1 MGYTVMH
8 FKSTIIAALLIGLS
22 LAAPAPVID
31 LTIGPQAATG
41 ETQRVEPSDLSI
53 IGDVIWPV
61 AFSRQCNTLFA
72 ITTSLDKQLAHAKS
86 KNKYSCTAAQAAIIA
101 KPASCPPLNII
112 LNVLWP
118 IAFAQQE
125 ALTARI
131 AAQTECLGAYQGRFC

>member
-1 MGYTVMH
+1 MH

-22 LAAPAPVID
+22 LAAPAPVVD
-31 LTIGPQAATG
+31 LVAELQAAAG
-41 ETQRVEPSDLSI
+41 ESQRVETSDLAV
-53 IGDVIWPV
+53 IGDVIWPT

-72 ITTSLDKQLAHAKS
+72 ITTTLDKQLAHAKS
-86 KNKYSCTAAQAAIIA
+86 KSKYSCTAAQAAVIA

-112 LNVLWP
+112 LDIVWP